1 MSSGIHKKVREGSHI
16 QTVKGYCL
24 NAKPVLTYAG
34 GGGVKGTVS
43 FEFSDKV

>member
-1 MSSGIHKKVREGSHI
+1 MP
-16 QTVKGYCL
+16 
-24 NAKPVLTYAG
+24 ALTYVD